1 MSAEIISRV
10 WPEWQVQ
17 EVLGKGSYG
26 TVYKAVRSDDIL
38 SSTAAI
44 KVISVPMDQSEVD
57 SVRSQGVSE
66 ENTRTYFQRIVNDF
80 VSEIR
85 LMDSL
90 KGTQNIVSVED
101 YRVIERTNEIGWDIL
116 IRMELLTP
124 FNTYIR
130 DKRMTEAEVLKLG
143 IDICSALEICEQR
156 HIIHR
161 DIKPENIFINDFG
174 YFKLGDFGIARTLEN
189 ATGGMSQKG
198 TYNYMA
204 PEVAMSHDYDVRV
217 DLYSL
222 GIVLYRLLN
231 RNFLPFIENEQQ
243 LLNPNARKAAVDRRL
258 RGDVMPPP
266 CEASAQAAAVILQAC
281 AYSPQARFASAGV
294 MKRALQQVANGS
306 YVMADVDLDKTVAVR
321 HAAVNVDATV
331 GVNTSWN
338 GQPQGKVPQVQGWQQ
353 VKPPVQ
359 TPVAPVQT
367 TTPPVYTAPVQT
379 TTAPVYT
386 APVQN
391 TTPPVYTA
399 PVQTTTPPVY
409 TAPVQN
415 TTPPVYTA
423 PVQNTTPPVYTAPA
437 QTTTPPVYTAP
448 AQTTTPPAH
457 TPPTPPAA
465 APQQESAASVN
476 TAPAAPQPK
485 AKKPVSSACFAS
497 MILGGVGLLFTE
509 DASGIAIVLGGLAML
524 LALIGKLGLAK
535 KRLGGMGFGLTGII
549 LGTLSMSDGLGY
561 AYAAGYTVNSFG
573 YYNNENFSW
582 DDFYVGIGIGAVVLL
597 IFLVIGRKKKEG

>member
-1 MSAEIISRV
+1 MSAELISRV

-26 TVYKAVRSDDIL
+26 TVYKAIRSDDIL

-44 KVISVPMDQSEVD
+44 KVISVPTDQSEVD

-66 ENTRTYFQRIVNDF
+66 ENTKVYFQKIVNDF

-101 YRVIERTNEIGWDIL
+101 YKVVERTGEIGWDIL

-130 DKRMTEAEVLKLG
+130 EHTMTEAEVLKLG
-143 IDICSALEICEQR
+143 MDICSALEICEQR
-156 HIIHR
+156 HVIHR
-161 DIKPENIFINDFG
+161 DIKPENIFVNAFG
-174 YFKLGDFGIARTLEN
+174 HFKLGDFGIARTLEN

-204 PEVAMSHDYDVRV
+204 PEVAMSREYDARV

-231 RNFLPFIENEQQ
+231 RNFLPFIANEQQ
-243 LLNPNARKAAVDRRL
+243 LLNPNDRKAAVDRRL
-258 RGDVMPPP
+258 RGDSMPAP
-266 CEASAQAAAVILQAC
+266 CEASAQASAVILQAC
-281 AYSPQARFASAGV
+281 AYNPQVRFASASA
-294 MKRALQQVANGS
+294 MKKALEQVSNGS
-306 YVMADVDLDKTVAVR
+306 YVMEELDLDRTVAVR

-331 GVNTSWN
+331 GANMSWKP
-338 GQPQGKVPQVQGWQQ
+338 QPQQAPQVQGWQQ

-359 TPVAPVQT
+359 T
-367 TTPPVYTAPVQT
+367 
-379 TTAPVYT
+379 
-386 APVQN
+386 

-409 TAPVQN
+409 TAPVQT

-423 PVQNTTPPVYTAPA
+423 PVQTATPPVYTAPV

-448 AQTTTPPAH
+448 VQTTTPPTY
-457 TPPTPPAA
+457 TPPVQKTTPPVSRPAQPQAA
-465 APQQESAASVN
+465 AP
-476 TAPAAPQPK
+476 
-485 AKKPVSSACFAS
+485 AKKKKSLDIFYLLAFCAS
-497 MILGGVGLLFTE
+497 MAGVGCIDSDYTMAMSF
-509 DASGIAIVLGGLAML
+509 GIAAMVLAIVGKIHARRNDLTGMGWGIAAIVFGTADLAYG
-524 LALIGKLGLAK
+524 IGTSTAQMYV
-535 KRLGGMGFGLTGII
+535 GGMYEELPPVYSEEEGMTGVI
-549 LGTLSMSDGLGY
+549 
-561 AYAAGYTVNSFG
+561 V
-573 YYNNENFSW
+573 
-582 DDFYVGIGIGAVVLL
+582 GAVALL
-597 IFLVIGRKKKEG
+597 IFLIVGKKKRK